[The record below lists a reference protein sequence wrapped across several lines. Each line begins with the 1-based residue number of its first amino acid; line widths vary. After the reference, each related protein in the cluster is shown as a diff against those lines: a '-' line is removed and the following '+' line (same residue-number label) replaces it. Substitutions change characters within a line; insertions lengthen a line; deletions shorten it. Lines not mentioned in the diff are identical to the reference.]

1 MEKVF
6 AVVNRSQS
14 KSDIKSCRICGVPTR
29 GETCRT
35 HMRHRQ
41 VLPDAFDK
49 ALEAHWRMAVLFLLT
64 LFIATSAVAQRG
76 TNIKPE
82 PTIGAL
88 ALPVPVFRQ
97 TVLRWDNPA
106 GASNVVSWGLARNAW
121 TNGVQVINT
130 NAFFVT
136 NNWHYRVTAMVA
148 GIESV
153 PALWPSNRVGQLWLV
168 GMSNDMKQRTNLV
181 ALTGEF
187 DDVPPGN
194 MQLWGVENRTLR
206 FK

>member
-1 MEKVF
+1 MTDYSNNLKLMRDMQNLQRIKNVELYAMRLLRAARWIKGRISRRLDIPVGCFVLLF
-6 AVVNRSQS
+6 AL
-14 KSDIKSCRICGVPTR
+14 DC
-29 GETCRT
+29 
-35 HMRHRQ
+35 
-41 VLPDAFDK
+41 F
-49 ALEAHWRMAVLFLLT
+49 
-64 LFIATSAVAQRG
+64 AQRG
-76 TNIKPE
+76 TMTPE
-82 PTIGAL
+82 PTVGTL
-88 ALPVPVFRQ
+88 ALPVPKFRQ
-97 TVLRWDNPA
+97 TVLRWDNPP

-121 TNGVQVINT
+121 TNGNRTINT

-136 NNWHYRVTAMVA
+136 NGWHYRVTAMVS
-148 GIESV
+148 GVESV